1 MSASSPIVVRRAI
14 SRKALALA
22 AAGIP
27 IWIDARARVAHEKA
41 LIIDR
46 RVTIMGSYN
55 WSKGAASN
63 SEDLNVVTSSEVAE
77 AYAETLAG
85 KAGGIGPV
93 HRPCRNGAGDDRA
106 GSAQYQR
113 GRRSVPLTTISI
125 CSLCSIAS

>member
-1 MSASSPIVVRRAI
+1 MPAASMSASSPIVVRRAI

-27 IWIDARARVAHEKA
+27 IWIDARATVAHEKA

-63 SEDLNVVTSSEVAE
+63 SEDLNLVTSPEVGQTYARHLVGE
-77 AYAETLAG
+77 A
-85 KAGGIGPV
+85 
-93 HRPCRNGAGDDRA
+93 GAFHPL
-106 GSAQYQR
+106 
-113 GRRSVPLTTISI
+113 RRRVAMVPAM
-125 CSLCSIAS
+125 IAP